1 MDESRKPLKMREPT
15 YLIQISLTPDEKRA
29 LNLYV
34 SKKSEEAPDQ
44 RPLTATSA
52 VRRIVVESL
61 RDFIKETR

>member
-1 MDESRKPLKMREPT
+1 MDETRQQLKMREPT

-34 SKKSEEAPDQ
+34 SKKSEENPEEK
-44 RPLTATSA
+44 PLTATSA